1 MAFSLG
7 AQAIPETVEST
18 LLPRQAGFASSST
31 STSQF
36 QSFAS
41 SWQSMSHL
49 SFKHDRRMRSP
60 TNPSKP
66 FTRAIYRLTTST
78 KLAAFAGLAWLKVAS
93 QTEFQSSTR
102 QMYSSLQSILTTGQQ
117 IYGAQWQSQFAS
129 VFQNM
134 SSFGSFCQTVASS
147 LQLDLS
153 AVLSGLN
160 LNLDIFAQVGLDI
173 GSILGGGS
181 SGGLLGGGS
190 SGGLLGAFSLGAHA
204 IPETVE
210 STLLPRQAGFAS
222 SSTSASQ
229 FQSFASSWQSM
240 SQSFTQ
246 TQSVFQ
252 AQSSYEVAYQ
262 SVQTLYQ
269 SYLSAYN
276 QYQACSLCGAGL
288 AQSGFQS
295 EFQSSTRQM
304 YSSLQSIIT
313 TGQQIYGAQWQSQ
326 FASVFQNMSSFGSFC
341 QTVAG
346 SLQLDLSAVL
356 SGLNLNLDI
365 FAQVGLDIGSI
376 LGGGSSGGLLGG
388 GSSGG
393 LLGGVLGSAGQ
404 NGGLIG
410 GLLR

>member
-1 MAFSLG
+1 MGAITACTISPYGSRELVYKVACDSPHFSHPHIQSFLLTNSTHQVFHFIPARFESTLSLTNSPNMFSKASSLVVLLVASFSLG

-41 SWQSMSHL
+41 SWQSMSQSFAQTQSVFQARSSYEVAYQSVQTLYQSYL
-49 SFKHDRRMRSP
+49 SAYNQYQACS
-60 TNPSKP
+60 
-66 FTRAIYRLTTST
+66 LCG
-78 KLAAFAGLAWLKVAS
+78 AGLAQS
-93 QTEFQSSTR
+93 GFQTEFQSSTR

-190 SGGLLGAFSLGAHA
+190 SGGLLG
-204 IPETVE
+204 
-210 STLLPRQAGFAS
+210 
-222 SSTSASQ
+222 
-229 FQSFASSWQSM
+229 
-240 SQSFTQ
+240 
-246 TQSVFQ
+246 
-252 AQSSYEVAYQ
+252 
-262 SVQTLYQ
+262 
-269 SYLSAYN
+269 
-276 QYQACSLCGAGL
+276 
-288 AQSGFQS
+288 
-295 EFQSSTRQM
+295 
-304 YSSLQSIIT
+304 
-313 TGQQIYGAQWQSQ
+313 
-326 FASVFQNMSSFGSFC
+326 
-341 QTVAG
+341 
-346 SLQLDLSAVL
+346 
-356 SGLNLNLDI
+356 
-365 FAQVGLDIGSI
+365 
-376 LGGGSSGGLLGG
+376 
-388 GSSGG
+388 
-393 LLGGVLGSAGQ
+393 GVLGSAGQ

>member
-1 MAFSLG
+1 MFS
-7 AQAIPETVEST
+7 
-18 LLPRQAGFASSST
+18 
-31 STSQF
+31 
-36 QSFAS
+36 
-41 SWQSMSHL
+41 
-49 SFKHDRRMRSP
+49 K
-60 TNPSKP
+60 
-66 FTRAIYRLTTST
+66 
-78 KLAAFAGLAWLKVAS
+78 
-93 QTEFQSSTR
+93 
-102 QMYSSLQSILTTGQQ
+102 
-117 IYGAQWQSQFAS
+117 
-129 VFQNM
+129 
-134 SSFGSFCQTVASS
+134 ASS
-147 LQLDLS
+147 LV
-153 AVLSGLN
+153 VLLVAS
-160 LNLDIFAQVGLDI
+160 
-173 GSILGGGS
+173 
-181 SGGLLGGGS
+181 
-190 SGGLLGAFSLGAHA
+190 FSLGAHA